1 MSVDTELVKQLRERT
16 GAGILDCKKALEEC
30 KGDIEKAID
39 YLREKGI
46 AKAAKKAGR
55 VASEGLIFSY
65 IHMTG
70 KIGTLLEL
78 NCETDFVA
86 RTKEFQT
93 LGKEIAMH
101 IAAASPYYIS
111 PDDVPPEDLEREK
124 EIYRKQALEEG
135 KPQHIV
141 DKKAEGRIQKFYES
155 TCLLEQAWIRDPEKK
170 IKDLITE
177 AIAKLGEN
185 IVVRRFARFAIGE

>member
-30 KGDIEKAID
+30 QGDIEKAID

-101 IAAASPYYIS
+101 ISCWPLLIIFHRKMCLPRIWSEKRRYIASK
-111 PDDVPPEDLEREK
+111 LW
-124 EIYRKQALEEG
+124 RKVSL
-135 KPQHIV
+135 
-141 DKKAEGRIQKFYES
+141 S
-155 TCLLEQAWIRDPEKK
+155 T
-170 IKDLITE
+170 
-177 AIAKLGEN
+177 
-185 IVVRRFARFAIGE
+185 